1 MGIKKPLSIHY
12 KGELK
17 MYDVEKVNAI
27 KKLFI
32 GNGINIETGQ
42 EDSILDLDSLNFLSI
57 MIDLEE
63 FLGVSLEDNEEL
75 FSLDFDT
82 ISFNKILKC
91 IEKYIK

>member
-1 MGIKKPLSIHY
+1 
-12 KGELK
+12 